1 MSDVVFFHHALGLT
15 TGCRSLAER
24 FEATGRRV
32 HTPDLYDGRTFSELS
47 AGVAYAEG
55 IGFDHIAERGRAA
68 AEELTEEAV
77 YIGISLGVLP
87 VQLLAQTGSGARGAV
102 LVSGAVPLSE
112 FGGAW
117 PDGVPLQIHMMDADP
132 LVTDE
137 GDLAVAQGIAETVDD
152 AELHL
157 YRGRGHLFVDESL
170 SDYDESATA
179 LVVERVLGMLA
190 RVDRR

>member
-1 MSDVVFFHHALGLT
+1 MSDVVVFHHALGLT
-15 TGCRSLAER
+15 SGCRTLAER
-24 FEATGRRV
+24 FEGDGRRV

-47 AGVAYAEG
+47 AGVAYAQE

-87 VQLLAQTGSGARGAV
+87 VELLAQTRSGARGAV

-117 PDGVPLQIHMMDADP
+117 PAGVPLQIHMMDADP

-137 GDLAVAQGIAETVDD
+137 GDLATAHGIVATLDD

-157 YRGRGHLFVDESL
+157 YHGSSHLFVDDSL
-170 SDYDESATA
+170 ADYDESATA
-179 LVVERVLGMLA
+179 LVVERVLRLLTCT
-190 RVDRR
+190 RKT